1 MVICLNVVGHVYM
14 CAGDAYVSAYVSV
27 TYVIC
32 SWHGGCVCV
41 AGVECMYVFAAGVIY
56 VSVCDMLCV

>member
-1 MVICLNVVGHVYM
+1 MCVVWCVCSWCG
-14 CAGDAYVSAYVSV
+14 AYVSAYVSV

>member
-1 MVICLNVVGHVYM
+1 MANVR
-14 CAGDAYVSAYVSV
+14 AAPNTYVSV